1 MKIIAFVGE
10 TFESFG
16 GYYYTKPTSA
26 AFLQDAVGMD
36 QVFVCS
42 PTVIAAE
49 QPTRFSTKVASDH
62 FHTFPKYSST
72 KDFVLKSLVNPGF
85 FKRYAKAADDVIRQ
99 HPGAYFWIRT
109 PSVGSIVFGLRALKA
124 GEKVLHHM
132 CADASNTW
140 RDAKYSAFEKV
151 FGYVLSRYIRHK
163 LKQICRHSN
172 TVNLCTGNALEDFS
186 KKYAPDRTVQFV
198 DVMVKP
204 PKQLVEKPV
213 TPGFLNL
220 LFVGRIVED
229 KGVLDLLHVASRL
242 GDQCHVTIVG
252 DGPDLDKAKSL
263 AAQLCLAG
271 KVMFTGQLPHQQLS
285 DIYNQSDLVVVPSN
299 NHYEGFPRVIME
311 AWSHHKPVVVADVG
325 GIRAFVKDGE
335 NGLIFAPGNVEQ
347 FYQSVAKIVADA
359 TLYTRLRQGAKVMA
373 SQSLQ
378 TYWLNVL
385 RTKLVQ
391 HNDA

>member
-10 TFESFG
+10 TFSD
-16 GYYYTKPTSA
+16 YQNTYYTKPTSA
-26 AFLQDAVGMD
+26 AFLQDAIGTDRVY
-36 QVFVCS
+36 VCS
-42 PTVIAAE
+42 PTLDVSE
-49 QPTRFSTKVASDH
+49 QPTSFSTMVANDH
-62 FHTFPKYSST
+62 FHPFPRYSST
-72 KDFVLKSLVNPGF
+72 KDFFLKALLKPGF
-85 FKRYAKAADDVIRQ
+85 YNTYADAADKVIA
-99 HPGAYFWIRT
+99 HHKGSHFWIRT
-109 PSVGSIVFGLRALKA
+109 PSVGSIIFGLRALNA

-132 CADASNTW
+132 CANASNTW
-140 RDAKYSAFEKV
+140 RDSKYSIFEKV
-151 FGYVLSRYIRHK
+151 FGYLLSRYIRHK
-163 LKQICRHSN
+163 LKEICQHPN
-172 TVNLCTGNALEDFS
+172 TLNLCTGSVLEDYS

-204 PKQLVEKPV
+204 PKQLVEKLV

-242 GDQCHVTIVG
+242 GDKCYVTIVG

-263 AAQLCLAG
+263 AAQLCLEG

-285 DIYNQSDLVVVPSN
+285 EIYNQSDLVVVPSN

-347 FYQSVAKIVADA
+347 FYQSIAKLAVDSM
-359 TLYTRLRQGAKVMA
+359 LYERLRNGAKVMEP
-373 SQSLQ
+373 QSLQ
-378 TYWLNVL
+378 SYWLDIL
-385 RTKLVQ
+385 RKHLR
-391 HNDA
+391 

>member
-10 TFESFG
+10 TFSD
-16 GYYYTKPTSA
+16 YQNTYYTKPTSA
-26 AFLQDAVGMD
+26 AFLQDAIGTNCVY
-36 QVFVCS
+36 VCS
-42 PTVIAAE
+42 PTLEVTELPAS
-49 QPTRFSTKVASDH
+49 FSTKVASDH
-62 FHTFPKYSST
+62 FHAFPRYSST
-72 KDFVLKSLVNPGF
+72 KDFILKSILKPSF
-85 FKRYAKAADDVIRQ
+85 YKSYADAADKVIAQ
-99 HPGAYFWIRT
+99 HKGAHFWVRT
-109 PSVGSIVFGLRALKA
+109 PSVGSIIFGLRALNA

-132 CADASNTW
+132 CANASNTW
-140 RDAKYSAFEKV
+140 RDSKYSIFEKV
-151 FGYVLSRYIRHK
+151 FGYILSRYIRYK
-163 LKQICRHSN
+163 LKEICMHPN
-172 TVNLCTGNALEDFS
+172 TLNLCTGSELENYS
-186 KKYAPDRTVQFV
+186 KKYAPDRTMQFV

-242 GDQCHVTIVG
+242 ADKCHVTIVG

-263 AAQLCLAG
+263 AAKLCLDG
-271 KVMFTGQLPHQQLS
+271 KVFFTGQLPHQQLS
-285 DIYNQSDLVVVPSN
+285 EIYNQSNLVVVPSN

-335 NGLIFAPGNVEQ
+335 NGLIFEPGNVEQ
-347 FYQSVAKIVADA
+347 FHQSITKLVVDP
-359 TLYTRLRQGAKVMA
+359 TLYERLKQGAKVMA
-373 SQSLQ
+373 PQSLQ
-378 TYWLNVL
+378 SYWLDVL
-385 RTKLVQ
+385 RSKLVQ